1 MTAHVSSHTPVLYQE
16 AVGALA
22 IAAEGPDNEER
33 HNGIYVD
40 ATFGRGGHTRLILEQ
55 LGPRGRL
62 IALDRDADAIAAG
75 DELKDERLTLVH
87 ARFGELEQV
96 LRDLGVSAVEGVL
109 ADLGVSSPQLD
120 EEVRG
125 FSFRADGPL
134 DMRMDRTSGQTAA
147 QWLAEAEE
155 GDIREVVKRYGEER
169 FAKQVAKAIV
179 AARAGGALG
188 STRQLADS
196 VGQAV
201 RTREPGFH
209 PATRT
214 FQAVRIHINQEL
226 EELSLMLPQ
235 ALRLLQP
242 RGRLAVISFHSLEDR
257 IVKRFMQD
265 NARADALPERLPVRA
280 ADLPPPRLRILGKP
294 VRASAE
300 EVKRNPRARS
310 ALLRIAEKTGGEP
323 LSVHSPRLRRRRG
336 VSA

>member
-1 MTAHVSSHTPVLYQE
+1 VTVHVSSHTPVLYQE

-22 IAAEGPDNEER
+22 IARNPENEER
-33 HNGIYVD
+33 YNGIYVD
-40 ATFGRGGHTRLILEQ
+40 ATYGRGGHARLILEQ

-62 IALDRDADAIAAG
+62 IALDRDVDAIAAG
-75 DELKDERLTLVH
+75 GELKDERLKLVH
-87 ARFGELEQV
+87 ARFGELEKV
-96 LRDLGVSAVEGVL
+96 VRDLGVTEVAGVL

-120 EEVRG
+120 EGVRG

-134 DMRMDRTSGQTAA
+134 DMRMDRSGGQTAA

-179 AARAGGALG
+179 AARAGGVLR
-188 STRQLADS
+188 STRQLADI

-201 RTREPGFH
+201 RTREPGLH

-294 VRASAE
+294 VRASAD
-300 EVKRNPRARS
+300 EVARNPRARS
-310 ALLRIAEKTGGEP
+310 ALLRIAEKAGGEP
-323 LSVHSPRLRRRRG
+323 VALPNPRVRRPRRA
-336 VSA
+336 SA